1 MPTGPVACD
10 ALQRAVNGASMVN
23 TMLDAFVRDA
33 LNRGESPA
41 RISVA
46 LISAGWTRREVDDAL
61 SGWAATDLGIAVPR
75 PKPYV
80 SAREAFLY
88 LVLFLLLGVV
98 AWNLGSLLFALID
111 VAVADV
117 LDTGPR
123 DDQIRAAISGLV
135 VGTPVFA
142 WLGWHIMKQ
151 RRVNP
156 AMQRSRVRKWLTYL
170 TLVIAACVLVGDAI
184 GIVYNFLAGE
194 LSTRLGLKLLVVA
207 VIAGAIFTY
216 FIRDAERGEGD
227 EA

>member
-1 MPTGPVACD
+1 MA
-10 ALQRAVNGASMVN
+10 N
-23 TMLDAFVRDA
+23 TVLDTFVREA
-33 LNRGESPA
+33 INRGESSE
-41 RISVA
+41 RIAAA
-46 LISAGWTRREVDDAL
+46 LASAGWTKKEVDDAL
-61 SGWAATDLGIAVPR
+61 SGWVATGLGIAAPR

-123 DDQIRAAISGLV
+123 DAQIRAAISGLV

-142 WLGWHIMKQ
+142 WLGWHIYRQ
-151 RRVNP
+151 RRANP
-156 AMQRSRVRKWLTYL
+156 AMQRSRVRKWLTYI
-170 TLVIAACVLVGDAI
+170 TLVIAACVLIGDAI
-184 GIVYNFLAGE
+184 GVVYNFLSGE
-194 LSTRLGLKLLVVA
+194 LSTRLALKLLVIA
-207 VIAGAIFTY
+207 VIAGAVFAF

-227 EA
+227 EV